1 VLAVSIIY
9 SDSELNTTTARHFRS
24 TREAFPDERFPA
36 LECPVNKRG
45 HQIVLWLSAVGFA
58 VVALLLLSGVM

>member
-1 VLAVSIIY
+1 VTIIFH
-9 SDSELNTTTARHFRS
+9 DSCTSRFPRS
-24 TREAFPDERFPA
+24 TREAFADERFPA

-45 HQIVLWLSAVGFA
+45 HQVVLWLSAVGFA